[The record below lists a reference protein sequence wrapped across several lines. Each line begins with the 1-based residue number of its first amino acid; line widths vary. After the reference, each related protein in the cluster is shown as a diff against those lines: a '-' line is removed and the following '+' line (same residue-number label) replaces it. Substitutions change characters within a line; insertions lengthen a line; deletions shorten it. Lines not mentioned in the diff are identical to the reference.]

1 MNIQTD
7 RARIPSGSSSVRY
20 LTIAITAPARERRRA
35 RPAVHAALVLDRSGS
50 MAGRKIDMARQAVA
64 HAVRLLDDRDRLA
77 LVCYDTEIDVLL
89 GATAATA
96 EAKKLALARLRAIDA
111 RGGTDLCGGWLRGA
125 EELTARATAA
135 PTAAAAASDAAET
148 SDADAPIR
156 RVLLLSDGQA
166 NEGETNPDVLARH
179 AADLRARGVATS
191 TFGLG
196 ADFDEQL
203 MSRLAIEGGG
213 HFYFI
218 EQPAQIADILTSE
231 LGETLDVV
239 ARDARVVI
247 SGDPGVGIACLND
260 LPVETI
266 HDPVTGRDEVHVR
279 LGDLVSAQEVTMAV
293 AVGCPERPEGGQVT
307 IGVRLADRDAVLF
320 PQPLPIEWQAV
331 DAEANRAQPV
341 NAAVIVEA
349 ARLMAERARA
359 AALEA
364 NRRGDFAKA
373 TAILKD
379 AARELRALG
388 AGIGEVDALASE
400 LEGEQVE
407 FNQPLAPLAI
417 KARHFASYSVAWS
430 RGRAGKA
437 RKRVS

>member
-7 RARIPSGSSSVRY
+7 RARIPSGTSSVRY

-50 MAGRKIDMARQAVA
+50 MAGRKIDMARQAVE
-64 HAVRLLDDRDRLA
+64 HAVRLLDNRDRLA

-89 GATAATA
+89 GATSATP
-96 EAKKLALARLRAIDA
+96 EAKKLALARLRTIDA
-111 RGGTDLCGGWLRGA
+111 RGGTDLCTGWLRGA
-125 EELTARATAA
+125 EELTAPATATPPTEAGAGA
-135 PTAAAAASDAAET
+135 PLC
-148 SDADAPIR
+148 

-166 NEGETNPDVLARH
+166 NQGETNPDVLARH
-179 AADLRARGVATS
+179 AADLRAKGIATS

-203 MSRLAIEGGG
+203 MSRLATEGGG

-218 EQPAQIADILTSE
+218 DQPAQIPDVLSSE

-247 SGDPGVGIACLND
+247 SGEPGVGIGCFND
-260 LPVETI
+260 FAVETI
-266 HDPVTGRDEVHVR
+266 HDPVTGRDDVHVR
-279 LGDLVSAQEVTMAV
+279 LGDLVSGQDVEIAV
-293 AVGCPERPEGGQVT
+293 AVGCPARPAGGHVA
-307 IGVRLADRDAVLF
+307 IGVRLTDRDGVLF

-331 DAEANRAQPV
+331 DEAANAAQPV
-341 NAAVIVEA
+341 NPAVILDV

-359 AALEA
+359 TALEA
-364 NRRGDFAKA
+364 NRRGDFAAAVAMLK
-373 TAILKD
+373 TA
-379 AARELRALG
+379 AADLRGLG
-388 AGIGEVDALASE
+388 AGIREVDALALE
-400 LEGEQVE
+400 LEGEYVE
-407 FNQPLAPLAI
+407 FNQPLAPLAM
-417 KARHFASYSVAWS
+417 KARHFASYSLARS
-430 RGRAGKA
+430 RGPAGKA